1 MLWRMALDRMRYSGA
16 NCSIAR
22 TLDIVGEKWT
32 LLILREAFY
41 GLRRFEDLQR
51 ATGCARNLLS
61 DRLSTLVAHGIL
73 SREPYREPGSR
84 QRHEYRLT
92 EKGRQLLPVL
102 VALMNWGDRWMPD
115 PAGPPV
121 EVHHR
126 DCDALVHVTL
136 TCAAGHDSL
145 SATDTYP
152 TPGPGA
158 RQVS

>member
-1 MLWRMALDRMRYSGA
+1 MDRMRYSA
-16 NCSIAR
+16 TNCSIAR

-61 DRLSTLVAHGIL
+61 DRLSTLVECGIL
-73 SREPYREPGSR
+73 GRVPYREPGSR

-102 VALMNWGDRWMPD
+102 LALMSWGDRWMAD
-115 PAGPPV
+115 VEGPPV
-121 EVHHR
+121 EIHHR
-126 DCDALVHVTL
+126 DCDELVQVTL
-136 TCAAGHDSL
+136 ACAAGHDNL

-152 TPGPGA
+152 IPGPGA
-158 RQVS
+158 RLVS

>member
-1 MLWRMALDRMRYSGA
+1 MPVDRMRYSAA

-22 TLDIVGEKWT
+22 TLDVIGEKWT

-73 SREPYREPGSR
+73 SREPYREPGRR

-92 EKGRQLLPVL
+92 DKGRQLLPVL
-102 VALMNWGDRWMPD
+102 LALMNWGDRWMAD
-115 PAGPPV
+115 VEGPPV
-121 EVHHR
+121 EIRHR
-126 DCDALVHVTL
+126 DCDALVQVTI
-136 TCAAGHDSL
+136 TCTAGHDVL
-145 SATDTYP
+145 SAADNYA

-158 RQVS
+158 RQAG